1 MSSEAV
7 ISKIIFLP
15 TKVLSSKKAFLISI
29 SASVVKRS
37 IKPFSSSRFLEGYT
51 LRRDSI
57 VIS

>member
-15 TKVLSSKKAFLISI
+15 IKLLSSKKAFLTSI

-37 IKPFSSSRFLEGYT
+37 IKPFSSSRFLEG
-51 LRRDSI
+51 
-57 VIS
+57 